1 MKEEKLKRIEKL
13 LDKQKHTKWDLE
25 SARLTLH
32 QGGPYSIDGNMASVN
47 IPDEY
52 AKAMLKAHI
61 NNLTQQL
68 AEINEELE
76 GL

>member
-1 MKEEKLKRIEKL
+1 MKAEKIEKLQKL

-25 SARLTLH
+25 NARFTLH
-32 QGGPYSIDGNMASVN
+32 QGGPYSIEGNMASVD

-52 AKAMLKAHI
+52 AKSILKAQI

>member
-1 MKEEKLKRIEKL
+1 MKAEKIEKL
-13 LDKQKHTKWDLE
+13 LDKRRHTEWDLNDTKFAL
-25 SARLTLH
+25 SH
-32 QGGPYSIDGNMASVN
+32 GGPYYIHGDMSSAS